1 MNNCEKCNGF
11 VQPEKHLDSSYN
23 YIDVYRCIN
32 CGTYKYPNFKPTPP
46 LIIGKCGGCGKQ
58 YFIPKLGRG
67 RSKFCTRECN
77 YLYNKNLK
85 GGSNESRV
93 ENK

>member
-11 VQPEKHLDSSYN
+11 IQLEKHLDSSYN
-23 YIDVYRCIN
+23 YINVYRCIN
-32 CGTYKYPNFKPTPP
+32 CGSHKYPNFKPIP
-46 LIIGKCGGCGKQ
+46 LILDGICKGCRKP
-58 YFIPKLGRG
+58 YSIIKLGRG

-85 GGSNESRV
+85 GGLNESRL
-93 ENK
+93 EN